1 MTEPG
6 AERPEIPT
14 AVVAPKAHWSISAI
28 WLLPVVAALIGGFLA
43 WRSYS
48 EKGPTIHISFKTA
61 EGLEPGKTKIKY
73 KSVDVG
79 VVTAIHLSPDRSRV
93 EVDAEMVKDSDPWLV
108 KDTRFWVVR
117 PIIRGG
123 TVEGLGTLLSGSYI
137 GMDAG
142 KSTQEQNSF
151 EGLEVPPVVTADL
164 PGRHFMLKSV
174 DLGSFGIGSPVYF
187 RRLEV
192 GQVVAYEMDRDGSGV
207 AIRIFVH
214 APYDQYVNHQTR
226 FWEAS
231 GIDLRID
238 AQGVRVE
245 TESLASIVIG
255 GIAFQT
261 RGDAK
266 MAKPSEENTKFRL
279 FKDREKAL
287 AYEDLEVVSFA
298 LRFSQ
303 SVRGLQIGA
312 PVDFRGLIIGE
323 VKDILAQFDE
333 QTGNIDMIVLMDIY
347 PERLR
352 RKEFQRS
359 GERSGEAQAN
369 IDKLVDI
376 GFRAQ
381 LRTGNLLTGQSIVAL
396 DVFKDDRKKK
406 VNWKSDPPEFPT
418 VPSLLVELEANVAE
432 ISKRLGK
439 VRFDEI
445 GEDLQRAL
453 KSLDQTL
460 ASFNQVAQRL
470 DREVTPEVKQA
481 IVDLKKSLEELQHAV
496 AADSPLQQDARQ
508 ALQEVSKAAQSL
520 RMLTDYLEQHPEA
533 LIRGKGEPS
542 P

>member
-1 MTEPG
+1 MAEPV

-14 AVVAPKAHWSISAI
+14 AVVASKARWSLSAI

-43 WRSYS
+43 WKSYS

-61 EGLEPGKTKIKY
+61 EGLEAGKTKIKY

-93 EVDAEMVKDSDPWLV
+93 EVDAEMVKQADAWLL

-137 GMDAG
+137 GMDVG
-142 KSTQEQNSF
+142 KATEQQRRF

-164 PGRHFMLKSV
+164 PGRHFMLKSA
-174 DLGSFGIGSPVYF
+174 DLGSVGFGTPVYF

-192 GQVVAYEMDRDGSGV
+192 GQVVAYEMDKDGSGV
-207 AIRIFVH
+207 QIRIFVH
-214 APYDQYVNHQTR
+214 APYDQYVNNQTR

-231 GIDLRID
+231 GVDVQFS
-238 AQGVRVE
+238 AQGLKVE

-261 RGDAK
+261 RGGAIPGEP
-266 MAKPSEENTKFRL
+266 APENTWFRL
-279 FKDREKAL
+279 FKEREKAL
-287 AYEDLEVVSFA
+287 AYEDLEVISFA
-298 LRFSQ
+298 TRFAQ
-303 SVRGLQIGA
+303 SVRGLSVGA

-333 QTGNIDMIVLMDIY
+333 QAGKIDMIVLMDIY

-352 RKEFQRS
+352 RKNFGNAGPAPAGPR
-359 GERSGEAQAN
+359 AT
-369 IDKLVDI
+369 IDKLVDV

-381 LRTGNLLTGQSIVAL
+381 LRTGSLLTGQLFLAL
-396 DVFKDDRKKK
+396 DFFKEDRKQK
-406 VNWKSDPPEFPT
+406 VNWNSDPPEFPT
-418 VPSLLVELEANVAE
+418 VPSTLVELESNVAE

-460 ASFNQVAQRL
+460 VSFDQVARRV
-470 DREVTPEVKQA
+470 DREITPEVKQA
-481 IVDLKKSLEELQHAV
+481 IVDLKKSLEEVQHAV

-508 ALQEVSKAAQSL
+508 ALQEVSKAAHSL
-520 RMLTDYLEQHPEA
+520 RILTDYLEQHPEA